1 MDVSHLP
8 NDRRV
13 EISLNLIDESINSNY
28 QGIDDNPED
37 RMEID
42 TETTRFQQLGNDLIS
57 LNL

>member
-13 EISLNLIDESINSNY
+13 EILLNLIDESINDNY

-37 RMEID
+37 QMEINI
-42 TETTRFQQLGNDLIS
+42 ETARSQQLGNDLIS